1 MIACTRDCYDT
12 CVFNEEYQPLKD
24 EPTFGFTCSR
34 GRTDLRRN
42 EMNRVD
48 SAYLEGKQVDL
59 RQAISLIARKMRE
72 VKPEEILHVEYDG
85 NQGLLTWYYP
95 ARLWNLIGAF
105 STDYSICSLE
115 GHEGIKA
122 HYGTSMGA
130 LPEDMEGFSS
140 VAFWGSEAVFSFI
153 HGWRMFKDKYKITI
167 DVRMSETAKRSEKA
181 YVIRPGSDAHLAIAL
196 MKIFLEQGYAKPD
209 LVDLELLRRRLD
221 LFDMDYLLNAV
232 NLEEDQVRELA
243 DLYAYYRPLT
253 VIGFAIGRSW
263 NGGHSAGLISLLPA
277 VLGIKRGFYYSNSGG
292 WGIDF
297 QHLRGTHLIQPKT
310 IGMGEVGYNLDRF
323 KILFVWNSNPVVT
336 LPGGDRIREAVE
348 SGKLFLVVHDPFWSE
363 TAKVANVV
371 IPGAT
376 FLEKEDVVYSYWHP
390 YLVYNT
396 PIRPKRGVT
405 EVELMRMISKE
416 LELSHPL
423 LEEDPWD
430 AVNVAIRK
438 TGITIEELK
447 RKGMVKMKPV
457 TSPGRANVD
466 PFPSPQELDL
476 PRGEVLV
483 FSAHPNYTNSQF
495 TEVYGKREAV
505 IYSGK
510 YEGEG
515 FLEGRGGRIRVKL
528 VKGDLP
534 ENVLFVYKSS
544 LLSEGKSINSVL
556 KPPRNRFGG
565 PRLNDEVRIILDP
578 PIRFEPDI
586 TGRSHSS
593 T

>member
-12 CVFNEEYQPLKD
+12 CVFDENYQPVKG

-34 GRTDLRRN
+34 GRMDLRRN

-48 SAYLEGKQVDL
+48 SAYVDGKQVGL
-59 RQAISLIARKMRE
+59 EQAVSLISRALRG
-72 VKPEEILHVEYDG
+72 VKPDEILHVEYDG

-95 ARLWNLIGAF
+95 ARLWNVIGAV

-130 LPEDMEGFSS
+130 LPEDMEKFSA

-153 HGWRMFKDKYKITI
+153 HGWRIFKDKYKIAI

-181 YVIRPGSDAHLAIAL
+181 YVIRPGSDAYLAIAL

-209 LVDLELLRRRLD
+209 LVDLELLRKRLEK
-221 LFDMDYLLNAV
+221 FDMDELLSAV
-232 NLEEDQVRELA
+232 NLSEDQVRELA
-243 DLYAYYRPLT
+243 DLYAYYHPLT

-263 NGGHSAGLISLLPA
+263 NGGHSAGLISLIPA
-277 VLGIKRGFYYSNSGG
+277 VLGVKRGFYYSNSGG

-297 QHLRGTHLIQPKT
+297 QYLRGTHVFQPKT
-310 IGMGEVGYNLDRF
+310 VGMGEVGYNLDRF
-323 KILFVWNSNPVVT
+323 KVLFVWNSNPVVT
-336 LPGGDRIREAVE
+336 LPGGNRIREAVE
-348 SGKLFLVVHDPFWSE
+348 SGKLLLVVHDPFWSE
-363 TAKVANVV
+363 TAKIANVV
-371 IPGAT
+371 IPGST

-396 PIRPKRGVT
+396 PLRPKKGIT
-405 EVELMRMISKE
+405 EVELMHALSWE
-416 LELSHPL
+416 LGLDHPL
-423 LEEDPWD
+423 LSEDPWD

-438 TGITIEELK
+438 TGTTVEELR
-447 RKGMVKMKPV
+447 RKGMVKIKPFI
-457 TSPGRANVD
+457 TPEKASVD
-466 PFPSPQELDL
+466 PFPSPEELGL

-495 TEVYGKREAV
+495 TEIYGKREAV

-515 FLEGRGGRIRVKL
+515 FLEGEGGRIRVKL
-528 VKGDLP
+528 VRADLP

-544 LLSEGKSINSVL
+544 LLSGERTVNSILRPV
-556 KPPRNRFGG
+556 RNKFGG
-565 PRLNDEVRIILDP
+565 PRLNGEVRVILEDSENP
-578 PIRFEPDI
+578 R
-586 TGRSHSS
+586 R
-593 T
+593 